1 MKIEIY
7 SDLICPWCY
16 IGKRRMQAGLKLLG
30 GEVTPKIVWR
40 PFQLNPDMPIEG
52 MNRKNYRTKKFGS
65 WERSLTMDAEVTAT
79 GKSLGIEFNY
89 HKVLMT
95 PNSLAG
101 HRLLWWAEQQ
111 NHQDRLA
118 EALFRAY
125 FTEGRDVGRHD
136 VLAEIAAEVGLPQA
150 DARTFL
156 DSEAGKKEVDEEALR
171 GLKLGLQGVP
181 FFVVNDVPALSGAQ
195 MPQTFL
201 EVFQQA
207 LERVPRNVVLNPVM
221 SCRLKSSLHGQNG
234 GWGATRQKSSIS
246 KQSDPEPKKWT

>member
-1 MKIEIY
+1 MNTMKIEIY

-30 GEVTPKIVWR
+30 EEVTPKIVWR

-136 VLAEIAAEVGLPQA
+136 VLVEIAAEVGLPQA

-207 LERVPRNVVLNPVM
+207 LGKGAPQCGVESCNVV
-221 SCRLKSSLHGQNG
+221 
-234 GWGATRQKSSIS
+234 
-246 KQSDPEPKKWT
+246 

>member
-1 MKIEIY
+1 
-7 SDLICPWCY
+7 
-16 IGKRRMQAGLKLLG
+16 
-30 GEVTPKIVWR
+30 
-40 PFQLNPDMPIEG
+40 
-52 MNRKNYRTKKFGS
+52 
-65 WERSLTMDAEVTAT
+65 MDAEVAAT

-89 HKVLMT
+89 DKVLMT

-136 VLAEIAAEVGLPQA
+136 VLAEIAAEVGLPRA
-150 DARTFL
+150 EARTFL
-156 DSEAGKKEVDEEALR
+156 DSEAGKKEVDKEALR

-201 EVFQQA
+201 EVFQH
-207 LERVPRNVVLNPVM
+207 RNVVLNPVM

-234 GWGATRQKSSIS
+234 
-246 KQSDPEPKKWT
+246 

>member
-16 IGKRRMQAGLKLLG
+16 IDKRRMQAGLKLLG
-30 GEVTPKIVWR
+30 QEFTPKIVWR

-65 WERSLTMDAEVTAT
+65 WEKSMAMDAEVAAI

-89 HKVLMT
+89 DKVLMT
-95 PNSLAG
+95 PNTLAG

-111 NHQDRLA
+111 NHQDHLS

-136 VLAEIAAEVGLPQA
+136 VLAEIAAEVGFPRA
-150 DARTFL
+150 DARAFL
-156 DSEAGKKEVDEEALR
+156 DSNAGRKEVDEEEQK
-171 GLKLGLQGVP
+171 GLKLGVQGVP
-181 FFVVNDVPALSGAQ
+181 FFVVNGLPALSGAQ

-201 EVFQQA
+201 EVFRQA
-207 LERVPRNVVLNPVM
+207 
-221 SCRLKSSLHGQNG
+221 SGKDASQCG
-234 GWGATRQKSSIS
+234 
-246 KQSDPEPKKWT
+246 PESGKIV

>member
-30 GEVTPKIVWR
+30 KELAPKIVWR

-52 MNRKNYRTKKFGS
+52 MTRKNYRIKKFGS
-65 WERSLTMDAEVTAT
+65 WERSIAMDAEVAAI
-79 GKSLGIEFNY
+79 GKNLGIEFNY
-89 HKVLMT
+89 DKVLMT
-95 PNSLAG
+95 PNTLAG

-111 NHQDRLA
+111 NHQDQLS

-136 VLAEIAAEVGLPQA
+136 VLAEIAAEVGFPRV
-150 DARTFL
+150 DARAFL
-156 DSEAGKKEVDEEALR
+156 DSEAGRKEVDEEAQK

-181 FFVVNDVPALSGAQ
+181 FFVVNGLPALSGAQ

-201 EVFQQA
+201 EVFLQA
-207 LERVPRNVVLNPVM
+207 SGKDAPQCGLE
-221 SCRLKSSLHGQNG
+221 SCK
-234 GWGATRQKSSIS
+234 IV
-246 KQSDPEPKKWT
+246 

>member
-30 GEVTPKIVWR
+30 KEVTPKIVWR

-65 WERSLTMDAEVTAT
+65 WERSLAMDAEVAAT

-89 HKVLMT
+89 DKVFMT

-136 VLAEIAAEVGLPQA
+136 VLAEIAAEVGLPRA
-150 DARTFL
+150 EARTFL
-156 DSEAGKKEVDEEALR
+156 DSEAGKKEVDKEALR

-181 FFVVNDVPALSGAQ
+181 FFVVNDVPTLSGAQ

-207 LERVPRNVVLNPVM
+207 LGKGAPQCGVESCNVV
-221 SCRLKSSLHGQNG
+221 
-234 GWGATRQKSSIS
+234 
-246 KQSDPEPKKWT
+246 